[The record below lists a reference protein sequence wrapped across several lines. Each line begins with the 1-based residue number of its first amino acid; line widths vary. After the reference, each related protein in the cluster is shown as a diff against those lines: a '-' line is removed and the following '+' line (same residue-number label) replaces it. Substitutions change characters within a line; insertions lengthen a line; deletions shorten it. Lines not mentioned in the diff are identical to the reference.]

1 MKERAKKILDFIIKN
16 NNVTSQELQEKF
28 NVSKRTIYYDILAIN
43 KQLGKSGNIK
53 NVKHKFIFEGNLCD
67 ARKIISAEEDKFL
80 DSDYR
85 KTFILNKILLGE
97 KISIEKLTN
106 EMLLSKNT
114 VVQTITD
121 VKKYLQTM
129 GLRLEYKGKYK
140 IIGDEYVIR
149 ELFLIIVQEIV
160 LEINSISK
168 EVSSFDTKGHIKLT
182 DYSLLNL
189 TKFVEFLNKRIR
201 DGKTLYSYKYLNE
214 AKKISYFSNCKEL
227 LCEEANENE
236 QAYICTYISSL
247 PSLNSEVKEDVV
259 EEYVDKLI
267 DKFEVNTA
275 IKLESK
281 HEFKKNILRHLH
293 SSYNRIRFKFPI
305 RNPMLD
311 ETKYKH
317 ESLYKII
324 KSIIENEEEFPVF
337 EGIREEEIGFIA
349 AYFGGY
355 LRGSRDNGLR
365 RNKVLLVCPN
375 GLMVSKSLEI
385 QLYKYIPTIE
395 IVGIVSIKQ
404 LKEVNVYYDY
414 IITTIDIQNV
424 NNVIVV
430 NPLLTS
436 SDVQL
441 LMNKL
446 ISVKEN
452 EKYFN
457 LELIIQA
464 IRKNGVINNEEALKV
479 DLLNIIHKID
489 EGEMYQPMLKEL
501 INAERVN
508 IIKSVRDWKEAIK
521 IASKPLLEDN
531 SIEELYIEN
540 MIKSVEKYGPYIVL
554 ADRFALPHASSKEGV
569 NKLAMS
575 LLIVEDEVD
584 LLGKPVNIFMVL
596 AAVDNTTHIRALA
609 SLSEMMYEEEN
620 VKLIINGDKSSILEL
635 INKQNKEE

>member
-140 IIGDEYVIR
+140 IIGDEYVVR
-149 ELFLIIVQEIV
+149 ELFLIIVQENV

-441 LMNKL
+441 LTNKL

-464 IRKNGVINNEEALKV
+464 IRKNGVINNEEALKA

-635 INKQNKEE
+635 INKQN

>member
-43 KQLGKSGNIK
+43 EQLGKSGNIK

-67 ARKIISAEEDKFL
+67 ARKIISTEEDKFL

-149 ELFLIIVQEIV
+149 ELFLIIVQENV
-160 LEINSISK
+160 LEINSISE

-227 LCEEANENE
+227 LCEEANENK

-464 IRKNGVINNEEALKV
+464 IRKNGVINNEEALKA

-508 IIKSVRDWKEAIK
+508 IIKNVRDWKEAIK

-635 INKQNKEE
+635 INKQN

>member
-1 MKERAKKILDFIIKN
+1 MFIIKN

-43 KQLGKSGNIK
+43 EQLGKSGNIK

-67 ARKIISAEEDKFL
+67 ARKIISTEEDKFL

-149 ELFLIIVQEIV
+149 ELFLIIVQENV
-160 LEINSISK
+160 LEINSISE

-464 IRKNGVINNEEALKV
+464 IRKNGVINNEEALKA

-508 IIKSVRDWKEAIK
+508 IIKNVRDWKEAIK

-620 VKLIINGDKSSILEL
+620 VKLIINGDKSSIIEL
-635 INKQNKEE
+635 INKQN

>member
-16 NNVTSQELQEKF
+16 NNVTSQELQERF

-43 KQLGKSGNIK
+43 EQLGKSGNIK

-67 ARKIISAEEDKFL
+67 ARKIISTEEDKFL

-149 ELFLIIVQEIV
+149 ELFLIIVQENV

-464 IRKNGVINNEEALKV
+464 IRKNGVINNEEALKA

-501 INAERVN
+501 INTERVN

-620 VKLIINGDKSSILEL
+620 VKLINNGDKSSILEL
-635 INKQNKEE
+635 INKQN

>member
-67 ARKIISAEEDKFL
+67 ARKIISTEEDKFL

-149 ELFLIIVQEIV
+149 ELFLIIVQENV
-160 LEINSISK
+160 LEINSISE

-464 IRKNGVINNEEALKV
+464 IRKNGVINNEEALKA

-508 IIKSVRDWKEAIK
+508 IIKNVRDWKEAIK

-531 SIEELYIEN
+531 PIEELYIEN

-635 INKQNKEE
+635 INKQN

>member
-1 MKERAKKILDFIIKN
+1 ILDFIIKN

-43 KQLGKSGNIK
+43 EQLGKSGNIK

-67 ARKIISAEEDKFL
+67 ARKIISTEEDKFL

-149 ELFLIIVQEIV
+149 ELFLIIVQENV
-160 LEINSISK
+160 LEINSISE

-464 IRKNGVINNEEALKV
+464 IRKNGVINNEEALKA

-508 IIKSVRDWKEAIK
+508 IIKNVRDWKEAIK

-635 INKQNKEE
+635 INKQN

>member
-43 KQLGKSGNIK
+43 EQLGKSGNIK

-67 ARKIISAEEDKFL
+67 ARKIISTEEDKFL

-149 ELFLIIVQEIV
+149 ELFLIIVQENV
-160 LEINSISK
+160 LEINSISE

-349 AYFGGY
+349 YFGGY

-464 IRKNGVINNEEALKV
+464 IRKNGVINNEEALKA

-508 IIKSVRDWKEAIK
+508 IIKNVRDWKEAIK

-620 VKLIINGDKSSILEL
+620 VKLIINGDKSSIIEL
-635 INKQNKEE
+635 INKQN

>member
-43 KQLGKSGNIK
+43 EQLGKSGNIK

-67 ARKIISAEEDKFL
+67 ARKIISTEEDKFL

-149 ELFLIIVQEIV
+149 ELFLIIVQENV
-160 LEINSISK
+160 LEINSISE

-385 QLYKYIPTIE
+385 QPYKYIPTIE

-464 IRKNGVINNEEALKV
+464 IRKNGVINNEEALKA

-508 IIKSVRDWKEAIK
+508 IIKNVRDWKEAIK

-620 VKLIINGDKSSILEL
+620 VKLIINGDKSSIIEL
-635 INKQNKEE
+635 INKQN

>member
-43 KQLGKSGNIK
+43 EQLGKSGNIK

-67 ARKIISAEEDKFL
+67 ARKIISTEEDKFL

-149 ELFLIIVQEIV
+149 ELFLIIVQENV
-160 LEINSISK
+160 LEINSISE

-201 DGKTLYSYKYLNE
+201 YGKTLYSYKYLNE

-464 IRKNGVINNEEALKV
+464 IRKNGVINNEEALKA

-508 IIKSVRDWKEAIK
+508 IIKNVRDWKEAIK

-635 INKQNKEE
+635 INKQN

>member
-67 ARKIISAEEDKFL
+67 ARKIISTEEDKFL

-140 IIGDEYVIR
+140 IIGDEYIIR
-149 ELFLIIVQEIV
+149 ELFLIIVQENV
-160 LEINSISK
+160 LEINSISE

-464 IRKNGVINNEEALKV
+464 IRKNGVINNEEALKA

-508 IIKSVRDWKEAIK
+508 IIKNVRDWKEAIK

-531 SIEELYIEN
+531 SIGELYIEN

-635 INKQNKEE
+635 INKQN

>member
-43 KQLGKSGNIK
+43 EQLGKSGNIK

-67 ARKIISAEEDKFL
+67 ARKIISTEEDKFL

-149 ELFLIIVQEIV
+149 ELFLIIVQENV
-160 LEINSISK
+160 LEINSISE

-464 IRKNGVINNEEALKV
+464 IRKNGVINNEEALKA

-508 IIKSVRDWKEAIK
+508 IIKNVRDWKEAIK

-609 SLSEMMYEEEN
+609 SLSEIMYEEEN

-635 INKQNKEE
+635 INKQN

>member
-43 KQLGKSGNIK
+43 EQLGKSGNIK

-67 ARKIISAEEDKFL
+67 ARKIISTEEDKFL

-149 ELFLIIVQEIV
+149 ELFLIIVQENI
-160 LEINSISK
+160 LEINSISE

-349 AYFGGY
+349 AYFRGY

-464 IRKNGVINNEEALKV
+464 IRKNGVINNEEALKA

-635 INKQNKEE
+635 INKQN

>member
-1 MKERAKKILDFIIKN
+1 
-16 NNVTSQELQEKF
+16 
-28 NVSKRTIYYDILAIN
+28 LAIN
-43 KQLGKSGNIK
+43 EQLGKSGNIK

-67 ARKIISAEEDKFL
+67 ARKIISTEEDKFL

-149 ELFLIIVQEIV
+149 ELFLIIVQENV
-160 LEINSISK
+160 LEINSISE

-464 IRKNGVINNEEALKV
+464 IRKNGVINNEEALKA

-508 IIKSVRDWKEAIK
+508 IIKNVRDWKEAIK

-620 VKLIINGDKSSILEL
+620 VKLIINGDKSSIIEL
-635 INKQNKEE
+635 INKQN

>member
-67 ARKIISAEEDKFL
+67 ARKIISTEEDKFL

-149 ELFLIIVQEIV
+149 ELFLIIVQENV
-160 LEINSISK
+160 LEINSISE

-355 LRGSRDNGLR
+355 LRGARDNGLR

-464 IRKNGVINNEEALKV
+464 IRKNGVINNEEALKA

-508 IIKSVRDWKEAIK
+508 IIKNVRDWKEAIK

-635 INKQNKEE
+635 INKQN

>member
-1 MKERAKKILDFIIKN
+1 N

-43 KQLGKSGNIK
+43 EQLGKSGNIK

-67 ARKIISAEEDKFL
+67 ARKIISTEEDKFL

-114 VVQTITD
+114 VVQTITE

-149 ELFLIIVQEIV
+149 ELFLIIVQENV
-160 LEINSISK
+160 LEINSISE

-247 PSLNSEVKEDVV
+247 PSLNNEVKEDVV
-259 EEYVDKLI
+259 EEYIDKLI

-464 IRKNGVINNEEALKV
+464 IRKNGVINNEEALKA

-508 IIKSVRDWKEAIK
+508 IIKNVRDWKEAIK

-635 INKQNKEE
+635 INKQN

>member
-43 KQLGKSGNIK
+43 EQLGKSGNIK

-67 ARKIISAEEDKFL
+67 ARKIISTEEDKFL

-149 ELFLIIVQEIV
+149 ELFLIIVQENV
-160 LEINSISK
+160 LEINSISE

-464 IRKNGVINNEEALKV
+464 IRKNGVINNEEALKA

-508 IIKSVRDWKEAIK
+508 IIKNVRDWKEAIK

-635 INKQNKEE
+635 INKQN

>member
-1 MKERAKKILDFIIKN
+1 MVLLNSE
-16 NNVTSQELQEKF
+16 ELQEKF

-43 KQLGKSGNIK
+43 EQLGKSGNIK

-67 ARKIISAEEDKFL
+67 ARKIISTEEDKFL

-149 ELFLIIVQEIV
+149 ELFLIIVQENV
-160 LEINSISK
+160 LEINSISE

-464 IRKNGVINNEEALKV
+464 IRKNGVINNEEALKA

-508 IIKSVRDWKEAIK
+508 IIKNVRDWKEAIK

-635 INKQNKEE
+635 INKQN

>member
-43 KQLGKSGNIK
+43 EQLGKSGNIK

-67 ARKIISAEEDKFL
+67 ARKIISTEEDKFL

-149 ELFLIIVQEIV
+149 ELFLIIVQENV
-160 LEINSISK
+160 LEINSISE

-395 IVGIVSIKQ
+395 IVGIVSIEQ

-464 IRKNGVINNEEALKV
+464 IRKNGVINNEEALKA

-508 IIKSVRDWKEAIK
+508 IIKNVRDWKEAIK

-635 INKQNKEE
+635 INKQN

>member
-43 KQLGKSGNIK
+43 EQLGKSGNIK

-67 ARKIISAEEDKFL
+67 ARKIISTEEDKFL

-149 ELFLIIVQEIV
+149 ELFLIIVQENI
-160 LEINSISK
+160 LEINSISE

-464 IRKNGVINNEEALKV
+464 IRKNGVINNEEALKA

-540 MIKSVEKYGPYIVL
+540 MIKSVEKDGTYIVL

-635 INKQNKEE
+635 INKQN

>member
-43 KQLGKSGNIK
+43 EQLGKSGNIK

-67 ARKIISAEEDKFL
+67 ARKIISTEEDKFL

-149 ELFLIIVQEIV
+149 ELFLIIVQENV
-160 LEINSISK
+160 LEINSISE

-375 GLMVSKSLEI
+375 GPMVSKSLEI

-464 IRKNGVINNEEALKV
+464 IRKNGVINNEEALKA

-508 IIKSVRDWKEAIK
+508 IIKNVRDWKEAIK

-635 INKQNKEE
+635 INKQN

>member
-16 NNVTSQELQEKF
+16 NNVTSQELQERF

-43 KQLGKSGNIK
+43 EQLGKSGNIK

-67 ARKIISAEEDKFL
+67 ARKIISTEEDKFL

-149 ELFLIIVQEIV
+149 ELFLIIVQENV
-160 LEINSISK
+160 LEINSISE

-464 IRKNGVINNEEALKV
+464 IRKNGVINNEEALKA

-635 INKQNKEE
+635 INKQN

>member
-43 KQLGKSGNIK
+43 EQLGKSGNIK

-114 VVQTITD
+114 VVQTISD

-149 ELFLIIVQEIV
+149 EMFLIIVQENV

-441 LMNKL
+441 LTNKL

-464 IRKNGVINNEEALKV
+464 IRKNGVINNEEALKA

-540 MIKSVEKYGPYIVL
+540 MIRSVEKYGPYIVL

-635 INKQNKEE
+635 INKQN

>member
-43 KQLGKSGNIK
+43 EQLVKSGNIK

-67 ARKIISAEEDKFL
+67 ARKIISTEEDKFL

-149 ELFLIIVQEIV
+149 ELFLIIVQENV
-160 LEINSISK
+160 LEINSISE

-464 IRKNGVINNEEALKV
+464 IRKNGVINNEEALKA

-508 IIKSVRDWKEAIK
+508 IIKNVRDWKEAIK

-635 INKQNKEE
+635 INKQN

>member
-67 ARKIISAEEDKFL
+67 ARKIISTEEDKFL

-149 ELFLIIVQEIV
+149 ELFLIIVQENV

-464 IRKNGVINNEEALKV
+464 IRKNGVINNEEALKA

-635 INKQNKEE
+635 INKQN

>member
-1 MKERAKKILDFIIKN
+1 
-16 NNVTSQELQEKF
+16 
-28 NVSKRTIYYDILAIN
+28 
-43 KQLGKSGNIK
+43 
-53 NVKHKFIFEGNLCD
+53 
-67 ARKIISAEEDKFL
+67 
-80 DSDYR
+80 
-85 KTFILNKILLGE
+85 
-97 KISIEKLTN
+97 
-106 EMLLSKNT
+106 
-114 VVQTITD
+114 
-121 VKKYLQTM
+121 
-129 GLRLEYKGKYK
+129 
-140 IIGDEYVIR
+140 
-149 ELFLIIVQEIV
+149 
-160 LEINSISK
+160 
-168 EVSSFDTKGHIKLT
+168 
-182 DYSLLNL
+182 
-189 TKFVEFLNKRIR
+189 
-201 DGKTLYSYKYLNE
+201 
-214 AKKISYFSNCKEL
+214 
-227 LCEEANENE
+227 
-236 QAYICTYISSL
+236 
-247 PSLNSEVKEDVV
+247 
-259 EEYVDKLI
+259 
-267 DKFEVNTA
+267 
-275 IKLESK
+275 
-281 HEFKKNILRHLH
+281 HLH

-464 IRKNGVINNEEALKV
+464 IRKNGVINNEEALKA

-508 IIKSVRDWKEAIK
+508 IIKNVRDWKEAIK

-635 INKQNKEE
+635 INKQN

>member
-1 MKERAKKILDFIIKN
+1 
-16 NNVTSQELQEKF
+16 
-28 NVSKRTIYYDILAIN
+28 
-43 KQLGKSGNIK
+43 
-53 NVKHKFIFEGNLCD
+53 
-67 ARKIISAEEDKFL
+67 
-80 DSDYR
+80 
-85 KTFILNKILLGE
+85 ILLGE

-149 ELFLIIVQEIV
+149 ELFLIIVQENV
-160 LEINSISK
+160 LEINSISE

-464 IRKNGVINNEEALKV
+464 IRKNGVINNEEALKA

-508 IIKSVRDWKEAIK
+508 IIKNVRDWKEAIK

-620 VKLIINGDKSSILEL
+620 VKLIINGDKSSIIEL
-635 INKQNKEE
+635 INKQN

>member
-43 KQLGKSGNIK
+43 EQLGKSGNIK

-67 ARKIISAEEDKFL
+67 ARKIISTEEDKFL

-129 GLRLEYKGKYK
+129 GLRLDYKGKYK

-149 ELFLIIVQEIV
+149 ELFLIIVQENV
-160 LEINSISK
+160 LEINSISE

-635 INKQNKEE
+635 INKQN

>member
-43 KQLGKSGNIK
+43 EQLGKSGNIK

-67 ARKIISAEEDKFL
+67 ARKIISTEEDKFL

-149 ELFLIIVQEIV
+149 ELFLIIVQENV
-160 LEINSISK
+160 LEINSISE

-430 NPLLTS
+430 NSLLTS

-464 IRKNGVINNEEALKV
+464 IRKNGVINNEEALKA

-635 INKQNKEE
+635 INKQN

>member
-43 KQLGKSGNIK
+43 EQLGKSGNIK

-149 ELFLIIVQEIV
+149 ELFLIIVQENV

-441 LMNKL
+441 LTNKL

-635 INKQNKEE
+635 INKQN

>member
-16 NNVTSQELQEKF
+16 NNVTSQELQERF

-43 KQLGKSGNIK
+43 EQLGKSGNIK
-53 NVKHKFIFEGNLCD
+53 NIKHKFIFEGNLCD
-67 ARKIISAEEDKFL
+67 ARKIISTEEDKFL

-149 ELFLIIVQEIV
+149 ELFLIIVQENV

-464 IRKNGVINNEEALKV
+464 IRKNGVINNEEALKA

-635 INKQNKEE
+635 INKQN

>member
-1 MKERAKKILDFIIKN
+1 MKGRAKKILDFIIKN

-43 KQLGKSGNIK
+43 EQLGKSGNIK

-67 ARKIISAEEDKFL
+67 ARKIISTEEDKFL

-149 ELFLIIVQEIV
+149 ELFLIIVQENI
-160 LEINSISK
+160 LEINSISE

-464 IRKNGVINNEEALKV
+464 IRKNGVINNEEALKA

-635 INKQNKEE
+635 INKQN

>member
-1 MKERAKKILDFIIKN
+1 MKERTKKILDFIIKN

-43 KQLGKSGNIK
+43 EQLGKNSNIK
-53 NVKHKFIFEGNLCD
+53 NVKHKFIFEGNLCN

-97 KISIEKLTN
+97 KVSIEKLTN

-121 VKKYLQTM
+121 IKKYLHTM
-129 GLRLEYKGKYK
+129 GLKLEYKGKYK
-140 IIGDEYVIR
+140 VIGDEYVIR
-149 ELFLIIVQEIV
+149 ELFLIIVQENV

-168 EVSSFDTKGHIKLT
+168 EVSSFDTKGHINLT

-189 TKFVEFLNKRIR
+189 TKFIEFLNKRIR

-214 AKKISYFSNCKEL
+214 AKKISYFNNCKDL

-236 QAYICTYISSL
+236 QAYVCTYVSSL

-324 KSIIENEEEFPVF
+324 KSIIENEEEFPIF

-424 NNVIVV
+424 SNVIVV
-430 NPLLTS
+430 NPLLTA
-436 SDVQL
+436 SDIQL

-457 LELIIQA
+457 LELIMQA
-464 IRKNGVINNEEALKV
+464 IRKNGVISNEEALKA

-508 IIKSVRDWKEAIK
+508 IVKSVKDWKEAIK

-596 AAVDNTTHIRALA
+596 AAIDNTTHIRALA

-620 VKLIINGDKSSILEL
+620 IKLIINGDKSSILEL
-635 INKQNKEE
+635 INKQN

>member
-43 KQLGKSGNIK
+43 EQLGKSGNIK

-67 ARKIISAEEDKFL
+67 ARKIISTEEDKFL

-85 KTFILNKILLGE
+85 KIFILNKILLGE

-149 ELFLIIVQEIV
+149 ELFLIIVQENV
-160 LEINSISK
+160 LEINSISE

-464 IRKNGVINNEEALKV
+464 IRKNGVINNEEALKA

-508 IIKSVRDWKEAIK
+508 IIKNVRDWKEAIK

-635 INKQNKEE
+635 INKQN

>member
-43 KQLGKSGNIK
+43 EQLGKSGNIK

-67 ARKIISAEEDKFL
+67 ARKIISTEEDKFL

-149 ELFLIIVQEIV
+149 ELFLIIVQENI
-160 LEINSISK
+160 LEINSISE

-464 IRKNGVINNEEALKV
+464 IRKNGVINNEEALKA

-508 IIKSVRDWKEAIK
+508 IIKNVRDWKEAIK

-620 VKLIINGDKSSILEL
+620 VKLIINGDKSSIIEL
-635 INKQNKEE
+635 INKQN

>member
-43 KQLGKSGNIK
+43 EQLGKSGNIK

-67 ARKIISAEEDKFL
+67 ARKIISTEEDKFL

-149 ELFLIIVQEIV
+149 ELFLVIVQENV

-635 INKQNKEE
+635 INKQN

>member
-43 KQLGKSGNIK
+43 EQLGKSGNIK

-67 ARKIISAEEDKFL
+67 ARKIISTEEDKFL

-129 GLRLEYKGKYK
+129 GLRLDYKGKYK

-149 ELFLIIVQEIV
+149 ELFLIIVQENV
-160 LEINSISK
+160 LEINSISE

-464 IRKNGVINNEEALKV
+464 IRKNGVISNEEALKA

-508 IIKSVRDWKEAIK
+508 IIKNVRDWKEAIK

-620 VKLIINGDKSSILEL
+620 VKLIINGDKSSIIEL
-635 INKQNKEE
+635 INKQN

>member
-43 KQLGKSGNIK
+43 EQLGKSGNIK

-67 ARKIISAEEDKFL
+67 ARKIISTEEDKFL

-149 ELFLIIVQEIV
+149 ELFLIIVQENI
-160 LEINSISK
+160 LEINSIS
-168 EVSSFDTKGHIKLT
+168 EDVSSFDTKGHIKLT

-464 IRKNGVINNEEALKV
+464 IRKNGVINNEEALKA

-635 INKQNKEE
+635 INKQN

>member
-43 KQLGKSGNIK
+43 EQLGKSGNIK

-67 ARKIISAEEDKFL
+67 ARKIISTEEDKFL

-85 KTFILNKILLGE
+85 KTFILNKILLSE

-149 ELFLIIVQEIV
+149 ELFLIIVQENV
-160 LEINSISK
+160 LEINSISE

-464 IRKNGVINNEEALKV
+464 IRKNGVINNEEALKA

-508 IIKSVRDWKEAIK
+508 IIKNVRDWKEAIK

-620 VKLIINGDKSSILEL
+620 VKLIINGDKSSIIEL
-635 INKQNKEE
+635 INKQN

>member
-43 KQLGKSGNIK
+43 EQLGKSGNIK

-67 ARKIISAEEDKFL
+67 ARKIISTEEDKFL

-97 KISIEKLTN
+97 RISIEKLTN

-149 ELFLIIVQEIV
+149 ELFLIIVQENV
-160 LEINSISK
+160 LEINSISE

-464 IRKNGVINNEEALKV
+464 IRKNGVINNEEALKA

-508 IIKSVRDWKEAIK
+508 IIKNVRDWKEAIK

-635 INKQNKEE
+635 INKQN

>member
-149 ELFLIIVQEIV
+149 ELFLIIVQENV

-441 LMNKL
+441 LTNKL

-464 IRKNGVINNEEALKV
+464 IRKNGVINNEEALKA

-635 INKQNKEE
+635 INKQN